1 MEKQKQQKMRYS
13 DAELSVIKA
22 TFVDND
28 ELLIAIRKVFLQLDL
43 TTAEK
48 QMIKSLQDKPDL
60 LAVIRKSF
68 LPEIDGNAP
77 FQQVVDLF
85 MTLKMDDKTPT
96 QAYPHILAREKL
108 IQYLHEQLRFLEEGA
123 KPKLSFK
130 ELTKI
135 GDKVDEDIY
144 IDLLCR
150 NTIIGHTEMQLQQFI
165 VLAGQSDET
174 VEQTKER
181 LFKNSTK

>member
-1 MEKQKQQKMRYS
+1 METKKKQTMRYS

-22 TFVDND
+22 TFTDND
-28 ELLIAIRKVFLQLDL
+28 ELLKAIRKVFLQLKL
-43 TTAEK
+43 SAAEM
-48 QMIKSLQDKPDL
+48 QMIKDLQGKPEL

-68 LPEIDGNAP
+68 LPEIEGDAP
-77 FQQVVDLF
+77 FQQVVDLY
-85 MTLKMDDKTPT
+85 MTLKIEDKTPEL
-96 QAYPHILAREKL
+96 AHPFILAREKL
-108 IQYLHEQLRFLEEGA
+108 IKYLDEQLKSLENKEE
-123 KPKLSFK
+123 PEISFK
-130 ELTKI
+130 DLTV
-135 GDKVDEDIY
+135 VDGKSATEIY

-150 NTIIGHTEMQLQQFI
+150 NTVIGHTEMQLQQFV